1 MPHSAWTLST
11 PSTLAAIAAA
21 GIGVDFVAFRGD
33 RLVRIWADGVLAELL
48 GSTPAALLQ
57 RTADEG
63 LSPEMGQSVSELLA
77 GGGGASPRVL
87 DVTLAPESG
96 VPVRLRVALRRA
108 ELEGEPVVVR
118 CFSRIRGAVAVE
130 RALQQSDRR
139 FRELLDAAPDA
150 VVLVQDG
157 RVAYANATALAIG
170 GHRSLEELLGTPVA
184 HRIHPDD
191 LQTAL
196 RRVEAAMRSQ
206 TSNPPAELRFTR
218 VDGSLVPVEVVSIP
232 TEWEGRPALLAIG
245 RELTRRREA
254 WAESIH
260 ADRLSAVGTL
270 AAGVAHEINNPLAYV
285 LLNLQY
291 IIRELP
297 RVGRHPERL
306 EQLHARL
313 AEARH
318 GAGRVRS
325 IVRDLK
331 EFSLP
336 LQTEVGPVDLVR
348 VIEAAL
354 KVAASHLE
362 GHATVVRDYAPIP
375 MVRGDAAR
383 LEQVFLNLVT
393 NAVQAMPAGRRGS
406 NELRVRVQPGGPERV
421 IAEVIDNGVGIPA
434 DLIDRVFDP
443 FFTTKPV
450 GVGTGLGLPI
460 CYNIVAALGGSI
472 GVESHPG
479 RGSAFRVEL
488 PAFPPLAL
496 DEAPTPTP
504 PSTRYTERARV
515 LVVDDEQPVADI
527 LRRLLADD
535 FDVEVATNAPQA
547 LELLLGGAAFDV
559 LLCDLLMPGMS
570 GVDLYREIAARRP
583 GVEERIIFM
592 TGGAFTLRSAE
603 FLASVPNE
611 RLEKPLDLVAL
622 RRAVRRAAER
632 AR

>member
-1 MPHSAWTLST
+1 MQQSAWRLST
-11 PSTLAAIAAA
+11 SSTLAALAAA
-21 GIGVDFVAFRGD
+21 GIGVDFVADRGGEV
-33 RLVRIWADGVLAELL
+33 VRIWADARVAELF
-48 GSTPAALLQ
+48 GSTPPALLG
-57 RTADEG
+57 RPANEG
-63 LSPEMGQSVSELLA
+63 LPPEAACAVSELLA
-77 GGGGASPRVL
+77 AGAGQAARVF
-87 DVTLAPESG
+87 DVTLTVDEDAE
-96 VPVRLRVALRRA
+96 VRVRLALRRA

-118 CFSRIRGAVAVE
+118 CFSRTLGPHALE

-157 RVAYANATALAIG
+157 LVAYANAAALAIG
-170 GHRSLEELLGTPVA
+170 GHRSLDELMGTPIVE
-184 HRIHPDD
+184 RVHPDD
-191 LQTAL
+191 LDKVR
-196 RRVEAAMRSQ
+196 RRVDAAIRLQ
-206 TSNPPAELRFTR
+206 QQNPPTELRFTR
-218 VDGSLVPVEVVSIP
+218 PDGSSVPVELVSIP

-254 WAESIH
+254 WAESIQ

-291 IIRELP
+291 IVRELP
-297 RVGRHPERL
+297 RIARHPERL

-336 LQTEVGPVDLVR
+336 LQTEVAPVDLVR

-354 KVAASHLE
+354 KVAASHVE
-362 GHATVVRDYAPIP
+362 DRAVVVREYASTP

-393 NAVQAMPAGRRGS
+393 NAVQAMPAGRRGP
-406 NELRVRVQPGGPERV
+406 NELRVRVQPSGSDRV
-421 IAEVIDNGVGIPA
+421 VAEVIDNGVGIAA

-443 FFTTKPV
+443 FFTTKPI

-460 CYNIVAALGGSI
+460 CYNIIAALGGTI
-472 GVESHPG
+472 GVESQPG

-488 PAFPPLAL
+488 PAFPPGAM
-496 DEAPTPTP
+496 DEVPTPPP
-504 PSTRYTERARV
+504 PSTRLEVRARV
-515 LVVDDEQPVADI
+515 LVIDDEQPVAEI

-535 FDVEVATNAPQA
+535 FDVEVATSAPQA
-547 LELLLGGAAFDV
+547 LELLLGSADFDV

-570 GVDLYREIAARRP
+570 GVDLYREIAALRP
-583 GVEERIIFM
+583 GVEQRVIFM

-632 AR
+632 PR